1 MYKNKKF
8 IFAIIVIILLSIF
21 SFIIVYSKTQKNID
35 VNNDIQ
41 SEENIEIPKVENI
54 VEDEISNTTENET
67 IEDNN
72 ENNDSKEDV
81 KKEITQTEKTTK
93 VEVTEKTTK
102 VEVKEAPQKVQSISS
117 SYDENSFKDG
127 YLKHYPS
134 FGDKYATLIVNKIGI
149 NAPIYFGA
157 TDEIL
162 LKGVAHDSGS
172 YFPGEGGAIIMC
184 EHNYMN
190 NFRRLGE
197 LRNGDIIEVKTSYGD
212 FYYKLYKSQ
221 TVLETESEKLPIQK
235 DEEILMIYTCYPF
248 NSKGHTEYR
257 YVIYAKKI

>member
-21 SFIIVYSKTQKNID
+21 SFIVIYSKTHKNID
-35 VNNDIQ
+35 VNNEIQ
-41 SEENIEIPKVENI
+41 SEENIEVPEVENVI
-54 VEDEISNTTENET
+54 EDEIQNTTEDENIEESSVNE
-67 IEDNN
+67 
-72 ENNDSKEDV
+72 DSKEDV

-102 VEVKEAPQKVQSISS
+102 VEVKDTPQKSQSVAS
-117 SYDENSFKDG
+117 SYDENSFKNG

-134 FGDKYATLIVNKIGI
+134 FGDKYATLKISKVGI
-149 NAPIYFGA
+149 NAAVYFGA

-172 YFPGEGGAIIMC
+172 YFPGEGGTVIMC

-197 LRNGDIIEVKTSYGD
+197 LKNGDIIEVKTSYGD

-221 TVLETESEKLPIQK
+221 TVLETETEKLPIQK

-248 NSKGHTEYR
+248 NNKGHTEYR

>member
-21 SFIIVYSKTQKNID
+21 SVVIIYSKTHKDID
-35 VNNDIQ
+35 ANNEVQI
-41 SEENIEIPKVENI
+41 EENIEIPDVENI

-67 IEDNN
+67 IKDNN
-72 ENNDSKEDV
+72 ENEESKENV

-102 VEVKEAPQKVQSISS
+102 VEVKETPQENKNVSS
-117 SYDENSFKDG
+117 SYDENYFKNG

-134 FGDKYATLIVNKIGI
+134 FGDKYATLKISKIGI
-149 NAPIYFGA
+149 NAPVYFGA

-172 YFPGEGGAIIMC
+172 YFPGEGGTVIMC

-190 NFRRLGE
+190 NLRRLGE
-197 LRNGDIIEVKTSYGD
+197 LKNGDIIEVKTSYGD

-221 TVLETESEKLPIQK
+221 TVLETETEKLPIQK

-248 NSKGHTEYR
+248 NNKGHTEYR

>member
-8 IFAIIVIILLSIF
+8 IFAIIVIILLTIF
-21 SFIIVYSKTQKNID
+21 SVGIIYSKTQKNID

-41 SEENIEIPKVENI
+41 SEENIEVPEVENVI
-54 VEDEISNTTENET
+54 EDEIQNTTEDENIEESSINE
-67 IEDNN
+67 
-72 ENNDSKEDV
+72 DSKEDV

-102 VEVKEAPQKVQSISS
+102 VEVKETPQNVQSISS

-127 YLKHYPS
+127 YLKKYPC
-134 FGDKYATLIVNKIGI
+134 FGDNKIGI

-190 NFRRLGE
+190 NFKRLGE
-197 LRNGDIIEVKTSYGD
+197 LKNGDIIEVKTSYGD

-221 TVLETESEKLPIQK
+221 TVLETEPEKLPIQK

-248 NSKGHTEYR
+248 NSKGHTDYR

>member
-8 IFAIIVIILLSIF
+8 IFVIIIIILLIIF
-21 SFIIVYSKTQKNID
+21 FAMAIRIKANKKVDT
-35 VNNDIQ
+35 NNEVLI
-41 SEENIEIPKVENI
+41 EENIVVPEVESIIENE
-54 VEDEISNTTENET
+54 VKDATENEN
-67 IEDNN
+67 IEDNSIK
-72 ENNDSKEDV
+72 EDSKKDV
-81 KKEITQTEKTTK
+81 KKEITLTEKNTKVEATEKTTK
-93 VEVTEKTTK
+93 VEVRDTHQKT
-102 VEVKEAPQKVQSISS
+102 QSVSS
-117 SYDENSFKDG
+117 YYDENSFKNG

-134 FGDKYATLIVNKIGI
+134 FGDKYASLKISKIGI
-149 NAPIYFGA
+149 NAPVYFGA

-172 YFPGEGGAIIMC
+172 YFPGEGGTVIMC

-197 LRNGDIIEVKTSYGD
+197 LKNGDIIEVKTSYGD

-221 TVLETESEKLPIQK
+221 TVLETETEKLPIQK

-248 NSKGHTEYR
+248 KSKGHTEYR

>member
-1 MYKNKKF
+1 MSMKMMLNNYNKIGNFNNMHYMNGYNTHSHMNKR
-8 IFAIIVIILLSIF
+8 
-21 SFIIVYSKTQKNID
+21 QK
-35 VNNDIQ
+35 
-41 SEENIEIPKVENI
+41 SA
-54 VEDEISNTTENET
+54 T
-67 IEDNN
+67 IEDNI
-72 ENNDSKEDV
+72 EDEDSKEDV

-102 VEVKEAPQKVQSISS
+102 VEVKETPQENKNVST
-117 SYDENSFKDG
+117 SYDDNSFEDG

-134 FGDKYATLIVNKIGI
+134 FGDKYATLIVHKIGI
-149 NAPIYFGA
+149 NAPVYFGA

-197 LRNGDIIEVKTSYGD
+197 LKNGDIIEVKTSYGD

-221 TVLETESEKLPIQK
+221 TVLETEPEKLPIQK

-248 NSKGHTEYR
+248 DSKGHTVYR